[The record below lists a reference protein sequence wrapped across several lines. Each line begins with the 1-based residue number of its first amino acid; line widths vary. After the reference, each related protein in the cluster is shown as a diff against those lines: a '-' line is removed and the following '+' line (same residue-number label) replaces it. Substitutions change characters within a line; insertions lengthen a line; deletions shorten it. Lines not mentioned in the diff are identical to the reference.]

1 MGFPICSNF
10 IFKTVLH
17 KHSQVGFL
25 WFDFFCSDILCL
37 INPGMLNPIPRNEN
51 MTVLHAP
58 EQVERVGFF
67 RFLPGSFCGSVRP
80 PSWEL
85 GQRYLRVGWRENYM
99 VLRPKAL
106 FSATCR
112 LQSTNIYIK
121 LSFYMAVCT
130 SGCCRL
136 LASKAIVA
144 MCKKL
149 PYIHLL
155 IFTKDWCQN
164 PVRYSSSLHNVKQN
178 FHRTSANPPV
188 YFEAHVD
195 YL

>member
-1 MGFPICSNF
+1 MTDSWCATLKKRGKVIEPILKYRPCAHQITKGDSFSEEYMNSITYKLTEMGFPICSNF

-80 PSWEL
+80 PS
-85 GQRYLRVGWRENYM
+85 
-99 VLRPKAL
+99 
-106 FSATCR
+106 
-112 LQSTNIYIK
+112 
-121 LSFYMAVCT
+121 
-130 SGCCRL
+130 
-136 LASKAIVA
+136 
-144 MCKKL
+144 
-149 PYIHLL
+149 
-155 IFTKDWCQN
+155 
-164 PVRYSSSLHNVKQN
+164 
-178 FHRTSANPPV
+178 
-188 YFEAHVD
+188 
-195 YL
+195 